1 MIRYVDPI
9 YRPPSEARS
18 LILQATIGCSHNK
31 CAFCV
36 SYQSK
41 RFRARPEEELFA
53 DIDYAAHE
61 LPGVRRVFLADG
73 DAMALSTRRMNR
85 ILERLYRKIPSL
97 RRVTAYASP
106 QNLVRKSV
114 DDLRRLREAGLT
126 MIYVGVESGDDEV
139 LERVRKGVTADE
151 TIELCLKPQQAG
163 IDLSITVILGLGG
176 SRLSLR
182 HAAGTARVLDRI
194 SPRYASALTLMLEPR
209 DPPFDE
215 VFGDPEW
222 RPLEPIEILAECR
235 VVIENIKAD
244 GITFHANH
252 ASNYLPLAGDL
263 QRDKS
268 HLLAAIDGV
277 LADPST
283 ARLRPEWLRAL

>member
-1 MIRYVDPI
+1 MIHYVDPI

-18 LILQATIGCSHNK
+18 LILQATLGCSHNK

-41 RFRARPEEELFA
+41 RFRARPEQELFA
-53 DIDYAAHE
+53 EIDFAAEE
-61 LPGVRRVFLADG
+61 LPGLRRVFLADG
-73 DAMALSTRRMNR
+73 DALALSTRRMQR

-106 QNLVRKSV
+106 QNLARKSV
-114 DDLRRLREAGLT
+114 DDLRRLRDAGLQ
-126 MIYVGVESGDDEV
+126 MIYLGVESGDDEV
-139 LERVRKGVTADE
+139 LERVRKGVTSDE
-151 TIELCLKPQQAG
+151 MIELCLKPQRAG

-176 SRLSLR
+176 PRLSLR

-194 SPRYASALTLMLEPR
+194 APRYASALTLMLEPR
-209 DPPFDE
+209 DPPFEE

-222 RPLEPIEILAECR
+222 RPLEPIEILSECR
-235 VVIENIKAD
+235 EMIDRISAD
-244 GITFHANH
+244 GINFHANH

-263 QRDKS
+263 QRDKVR
-268 HLLAAIDGV
+268 LLESIDQV
-277 LADPST
+277 LADPDA